1 MTPRADFPRH
11 VAAGGTCIGTG
22 RRLVLVLLA
31 AGQLA
36 GPVASM
42 PAAVSR
48 AGVQPVLGPE
58 PAVIDSAVDRAVR
71 FLARRQVPPQSP
83 EPALAGAFVAE
94 RDQLTVTALTVLAL
108 LSAAHTEDDGRY
120 GLTLLRAGDWLLAE
134 LSGDRPGRQWDD
146 TDVRG
151 QAMAVLALAELA
163 AQAFEAERRDRYLGA
178 LRLAAERLR
187 SARLPP
193 EAGDEAG
200 AWPTRRGERGDLI
213 ATAWSALALNIA
225 HQLTA
230 TGADPGLAHA
240 AAFAQRCLWRDSD
253 NIAFAEHPGGQVS
266 PSSTAAG
273 VLIAAISRDAGLAA
287 VRLRAADEMA
297 RSPVRGDDP
306 AVYTAAWLSVL
317 AAVYSDAAGSHADDA
332 PVGRRVLAWAIP
344 LLLSLQQDD
353 GGFALPRGTPDPGR
367 VHATALAVLAL
378 TADRGVLL
386 AHLPP
391 PRPR

>member
-1 MTPRADFPRH
+1 MTAGFPRYSS
-11 VAAGGTCIGTG
+11 AGGGRIGAG
-22 RRLVLVLLA
+22 RRLVLVLVA

-36 GPVASM
+36 GPVAAVPS
-42 PAAVSR
+42 AVSR
-48 AGVQPVLGPE
+48 AAVQPVPGPD

-83 EPALAGAFVAE
+83 DPALAGAFVAE
-94 RDQLTVTALTVLAL
+94 RDLLTVTALTVLAL

-120 GLTLLRAGDWLLAE
+120 GLTLLRAGDWLSAE
-134 LSGDRPGRQWDD
+134 LSGERPGQQGGDTD

-163 AQAFEAERRDRYLGA
+163 AQAFEADRRDRYLGA

-193 EAGDEAG
+193 GAGDGAG

-230 TGADPGLAHA
+230 TGDDPGLADA
-240 AAFAQRCLWRDSD
+240 AAFAQRCLSRDSD
-253 NIAFAEHPGGQVS
+253 NIAFAEHPGGPVS
-266 PSSTAAG
+266 PSATAGG

-306 AVYTAAWLSVL
+306 AVYTAVWLSVL
-317 AAVYSDAAGSHADDA
+317 AARYSDAAGSDADDA

-386 AHLPP
+386 AHLPL
-391 PRPR
+391 PRLR